1 MNKSYI
7 SPYSM
12 YFMKKNNLYS
22 KKNQGVEWYYFNF
35 LKIALMCGLIKDSW
49 ILMSVSAF
57 NML

>member
-1 MNKSYI
+1 
-7 SPYSM
+7 M

-22 KKNQGVEWYYFNF
+22 KKNQGVERYYFNF